1 MDTAFWFYKYGFIP
15 RMVPIPYSD
24 SDREI
29 FHRISGK
36 MAEFY
41 GSRSPYEKAKIVTKF
56 IHRNFTYSFERD
68 ENGAGL
74 VPPHTLVRTRKGIC
88 RDFCVLMSGILD
100 AWGVD
105 YRIVLLESTIVEKSY
120 HLVCKVDDV
129 YFDPTTGKIWSSTVP
144 SGYSV
149 VYHYPDVYKLYDLN

>member
-1 MDTAFWFYKYGFIP
+1 MDAAFWFYKYIFFP
-15 RMVPIPYSD
+15 RRVLIPYSD
-24 SDREI
+24 SDRKT
-29 FHRISGK
+29 FHRISEK

-41 GSRSPYEKAKIVTKF
+41 GGRSPCEKAKIVTEF
-56 IHRNFTYSFERD
+56 IYQNFTYSFDRD

-105 YRIVLLESTIVEKSY
+105 YKIVLLKSTVIENSY

-129 YFDPTTGKIWSSTVP
+129 YFDPTTGKKRSSVP

-149 VYHYPDVYKLYDLN
+149 VSLYPDVYKLYDLN

>member
-1 MDTAFWFYKYGFIP
+1 MDAAFWFYKYIFFP
-15 RMVPIPYSD
+15 RRVLIPYSD
-24 SDREI
+24 SDRKT
-29 FHRISGK
+29 FHRISEK

-41 GSRSPYEKAKIVTKF
+41 GGRSPCEKAKIVTEF
-56 IHRNFTYSFERD
+56 IYQNFTYSFDRD
-68 ENGAGL
+68 ENEDGL

-105 YRIVLLESTIVEKSY
+105 YKIVLLKSTVIENSY

-129 YFDPTTGKIWSSTVP
+129 YFDPTTGKKRSSVP
-144 SGYSV
+144 SGYSA
-149 VYHYPDVYKLYDLN
+149 VYYYPDVYKLYDLN

>member
-1 MDTAFWFYKYGFIP
+1 MDAAFWFYKYIFFP
-15 RMVPIPYSD
+15 RRVLIPYSD
-24 SDREI
+24 SDRKT
-29 FHRISGK
+29 FHRISEK

-41 GSRSPYEKAKIVTKF
+41 GGRSPCEKAKIVTEF
-56 IHRNFTYSFERD
+56 IYQNFTYSFDRD
-68 ENGAGL
+68 ENEDGL

-105 YRIVLLESTIVEKSY
+105 YKIALLKSTVIENSY

-129 YFDPTTGKIWSSTVP
+129 YFDPTTGKKRSSVP

-149 VYHYPDVYKLYDLN
+149 VSYYPDVYKLYDLN

>member
-1 MDTAFWFYKYGFIP
+1 MDAAFWFYKYIFFP
-15 RMVPIPYSD
+15 RRVLIPYSD
-24 SDREI
+24 SDRKT
-29 FHRISGK
+29 FHRISEK

-41 GSRSPYEKAKIVTKF
+41 GGRSPCGKAKIVTEF
-56 IHRNFTYSFERD
+56 IYQNFTYSFDRD
-68 ENGAGL
+68 ENEDGL

-105 YRIVLLESTIVEKSY
+105 YKIVLLKSTVIENSY

-129 YFDPTTGKIWSSTVP
+129 YFDPTTGKKRSSVP

-149 VYHYPDVYKLYDLN
+149 VSLYPDVYKLYDLN

>member
-1 MDTAFWFYKYGFIP
+1 MDAAFWFYKYIFFP
-15 RMVPIPYSD
+15 RRVLIPYSD
-24 SDREI
+24 SDRKT
-29 FHRISGK
+29 FHRISEK

-41 GSRSPYEKAKIVTKF
+41 GGRSPYEKAKIVTEF
-56 IHRNFTYSFERD
+56 IYQNFTYSFDRD
-68 ENGAGL
+68 ENEDGL
-74 VPPHTLVRTRKGIC
+74 VPPHTLVGTRKGIC

-105 YRIVLLESTIVEKSY
+105 YKIVLLKSTVIENSY

-129 YFDPTTGKIWSSTVP
+129 YFDPTTGKKRSSVP

-149 VYHYPDVYKLYDLN
+149 VSYYPDVYKLYDLN

>member
-1 MDTAFWFYKYGFIP
+1 MDAAFWFYKYIFFP
-15 RMVPIPYSD
+15 RRVLIPYSD
-24 SDREI
+24 SDRKT
-29 FHRISGK
+29 FHRISEK

-41 GSRSPYEKAKIVTKF
+41 GGRSPCEKAKIVTEF
-56 IHRNFTYSFERD
+56 IYQNFTYSFDRD
-68 ENGAGL
+68 ENEDGL

-105 YRIVLLESTIVEKSY
+105 YKIVLLKSTVIENSY

-129 YFDPTTGKIWSSTVP
+129 YFDPTTGKKRSSVP

-149 VYHYPDVYKLYDLN
+149 VSYYPDVYKLYDLN

>member
-1 MDTAFWFYKYGFIP
+1 MDAAFWFYKYIFFP
-15 RMVPIPYSD
+15 RRVLIPYSD
-24 SDREI
+24 SDRKT
-29 FHRISGK
+29 FHRISEK

-41 GSRSPYEKAKIVTKF
+41 GGRSPCEKAKIVTEF
-56 IHRNFTYSFERD
+56 IYQNFTYSFDRD
-68 ENGAGL
+68 ENEDGL

-105 YRIVLLESTIVEKSY
+105 YKIVLLKSTVIENSY

-129 YFDPTTGKIWSSTVP
+129 YFDPTTGKKRSSVP

-149 VYHYPDVYKLYDLN
+149 VYYYPDVYKLYDLN

>member
-1 MDTAFWFYKYGFIP
+1 MDAAFWFYKYIFFP
-15 RMVPIPYSD
+15 RRVLIPYSD
-24 SDREI
+24 SDRKT
-29 FHRISGK
+29 FHRISEK

-41 GSRSPYEKAKIVTKF
+41 RGRSPCEKAKIVTEF
-56 IHRNFTYSFERD
+56 IYQNFTYSFDRD
-68 ENGAGL
+68 ENEDGL

-105 YRIVLLESTIVEKSY
+105 YKIVLLKSTVIENSY

-129 YFDPTTGKIWSSTVP
+129 YFDPTTGKKRSSVP

>member
-15 RMVPIPYSD
+15 RMVSIPYSD
-24 SDREI
+24 SDRKT
-29 FHRISGK
+29 FHMISGK

-56 IHRNFTYSFERD
+56 IHRNFTYSFDRD

-88 RDFCVLMSGILD
+88 RDFCILMSGILD

-129 YFDPTTGKIWSSTVP
+129 YFDPTTGKIWSSVP

>member
-1 MDTAFWFYKYGFIP
+1 MNAVFWFFKFGFIP
-15 RMVPIPYSD
+15 RSVPIPYSD
-24 SDREI
+24 SDRKT
-29 FHRISGK
+29 FHGISGK

-56 IHRNFTYSFERD
+56 IHWNFTYSFDRD

-88 RDFCVLMSGILD
+88 RDFCILMSGILD

-105 YRIVLLESTIVEKSY
+105 YKIVLLESTIVEKSY
-120 HLVCKVDDV
+120 HLVCMVDNV
-129 YFDPTTGKIWSSTVP
+129 YFDPTTGKIWSSSVP

-149 VYHYPDVYKLYDLN
+149 VYLYPDVYKLYDLN

>member
-1 MDTAFWFYKYGFIP
+1 MDAAFWFYKYIFFP
-15 RMVPIPYSD
+15 RRVLIPYSD
-24 SDREI
+24 SDRKT
-29 FHRISGK
+29 FHRISER

-41 GSRSPYEKAKIVTKF
+41 GGRSPYEKAKIVTEF
-56 IHRNFTYSFERD
+56 IYQNFTYSFDRD
-68 ENGAGL
+68 ENEDGL

-105 YRIVLLESTIVEKSY
+105 YKIVLLKRTVIENSY

-129 YFDPTTGKIWSSTVP
+129 YFDPTTGKKRSSVP

-149 VYHYPDVYKLYDLN
+149 VSYYPDVYKLYDLN

>member
-1 MDTAFWFYKYGFIP
+1 MDAAFWFYKYIFFP
-15 RMVPIPYSD
+15 RRVLIPYSD
-24 SDREI
+24 SDRKT
-29 FHRISGK
+29 FHRISER

-41 GSRSPYEKAKIVTKF
+41 GGRSPYEKAKIVTEF
-56 IHRNFTYSFERD
+56 IYQYFTYSFDRD
-68 ENGAGL
+68 KNEDGL

-105 YRIVLLESTIVEKSY
+105 YKIVLLKSTVIENSY

-129 YFDPTTGKIWSSTVP
+129 YFDPTTGKKRSSVP

-149 VYHYPDVYKLYDLN
+149 VSYYPDVYKLYDLN

>member
-1 MDTAFWFYKYGFIP
+1 MNAVFWFFKFGFIP
-15 RMVPIPYSD
+15 RSVPIPYSD
-24 SDREI
+24 SDRKT
-29 FHRISGK
+29 FHGISEK

-56 IHRNFTYSFERD
+56 IHWNFKYSFDRD

-74 VPPHTLVRTRKGIC
+74 VPPHTLVKTRKGIC
-88 RDFCVLMSGILD
+88 RDFCILMSGILD

-105 YRIVLLESTIVEKSY
+105 YKIVLLESTIVEKSY
-120 HLVCKVDDV
+120 HLVCMVDDV
-129 YFDPTTGKIWSSTVP
+129 YFDPTTGKIWSSVP

>member
-1 MDTAFWFYKYGFIP
+1 MDAAFWFYKYIFFP
-15 RMVPIPYSD
+15 RRVLIPYSD

-41 GSRSPYEKAKIVTKF
+41 GGRSPCEKAKIVTEF
-56 IHRNFTYSFERD
+56 IYQNFTYSFDRD
-68 ENGAGL
+68 ENEDGL

-105 YRIVLLESTIVEKSY
+105 YKIVLLKSTVIENSY

-129 YFDPTTGKIWSSTVP
+129 YFDPTTGKKRSSVP

>member
-1 MDTAFWFYKYGFIP
+1 MDAAFWFYKYIFFP
-15 RMVPIPYSD
+15 RRVLIPYSD
-24 SDREI
+24 SDRKT
-29 FHRISGK
+29 FHRISEK

-41 GSRSPYEKAKIVTKF
+41 GGRSPCEKAKIVTEF
-56 IHRNFTYSFERD
+56 IYQNFTYSFDRD
-68 ENGAGL
+68 ENEDGL

-105 YRIVLLESTIVEKSY
+105 YKIVLLKSTAVENSY

-129 YFDPTTGKIWSSTVP
+129 YFDPTTGKKRSSVP

-149 VYHYPDVYKLYDLN
+149 VSLYPDVYKLYDLN

>member
-1 MDTAFWFYKYGFIP
+1 MDAAFWFYKYIFFP
-15 RMVPIPYSD
+15 RRVLIPYSD
-24 SDREI
+24 SDRKT
-29 FHRISGK
+29 FHRISEK

-41 GSRSPYEKAKIVTKF
+41 GGRSPCEKAKIVTEF
-56 IHRNFTYSFERD
+56 IYQNFTYSFDRD
-68 ENGAGL
+68 ENEDGL

-105 YRIVLLESTIVEKSY
+105 YKIVLLKSTVIENSY

-129 YFDPTTGKIWSSTVP
+129 YFDPTTGKKRSSVP

-149 VYHYPDVYKLYDLN
+149 VSLYPDVYKLYDLN

>member
-1 MDTAFWFYKYGFIP
+1 MDTAFWFYKYIFFP
-15 RMVPIPYSD
+15 RRVLIPYSD
-24 SDREI
+24 SDRKT
-29 FHRISGK
+29 FHRISEK

-41 GSRSPYEKAKIVTKF
+41 GGRSPCEKAKIVTEF
-56 IHRNFTYSFERD
+56 IYQNFTYSFDRD
-68 ENGAGL
+68 ENEDGL

-100 AWGVD
+100 AWEVD
-105 YRIVLLESTIVEKSY
+105 YKIVLLKSTVIENSY

-129 YFDPTTGKIWSSTVP
+129 YFDPTTGKKRSSVP

-149 VYHYPDVYKLYDLN
+149 VSYYPDVYKLYDLN

>member
-1 MDTAFWFYKYGFIP
+1 MDAAFWFYKYIFFP
-15 RMVPIPYSD
+15 RRVLIPYSD
-24 SDREI
+24 SDRKT
-29 FHRISGK
+29 FHRISEK

-41 GSRSPYEKAKIVTKF
+41 GGRSPCEKAKIVTEF
-56 IHRNFTYSFERD
+56 IYQNFTYSFDRD
-68 ENGAGL
+68 ENEDGL

-88 RDFCVLMSGILD
+88 RDFCILMSGILD

-105 YRIVLLESTIVEKSY
+105 YKIVLLKSTVIENSY

-129 YFDPTTGKIWSSTVP
+129 YFDPTTGKKRSSVP

-149 VYHYPDVYKLYDLN
+149 VYNYPDVYKLYDLN

>member
-1 MDTAFWFYKYGFIP
+1 MDAAFWFYKYIFFP
-15 RMVPIPYSD
+15 RRVLIPYSD
-24 SDREI
+24 SDRKT
-29 FHRISGK
+29 FHRISEK

-41 GSRSPYEKAKIVTKF
+41 GGRSPCEKAKIVTEF
-56 IHRNFTYSFERD
+56 IYQNFTYSFDRD
-68 ENGAGL
+68 ENEDGL

-105 YRIVLLESTIVEKSY
+105 YKIVLLKSTVIENSY

-129 YFDPTTGKIWSSTVP
+129 YFDPTTGKKRSSVP

-149 VYHYPDVYKLYDLN
+149 VHHYPDVYKLYDLN

>member
-1 MDTAFWFYKYGFIP
+1 MDAAFWFYKYIFFP
-15 RMVPIPYSD
+15 RRVLIPYSD
-24 SDREI
+24 SDRKT
-29 FHRISGK
+29 FHRISER

-41 GSRSPYEKAKIVTKF
+41 GGRSPYEKAKIVTEF
-56 IHRNFTYSFERD
+56 IYQNFTYSFDRD
-68 ENGAGL
+68 ENEDGL

-88 RDFCVLMSGILD
+88 RDFCVLMSGILN

-105 YRIVLLESTIVEKSY
+105 YKIVLLKSTVIENSY

-129 YFDPTTGKIWSSTVP
+129 YFDPTTGKKRSSVP

-149 VYHYPDVYKLYDLN
+149 VSYYPDVYKLYDLN

>member
-1 MDTAFWFYKYGFIP
+1 MDAAFWFYKYIFFP
-15 RMVPIPYSD
+15 RRVLIPYSD
-24 SDREI
+24 SDRKT
-29 FHRISGK
+29 FHRISEK

-41 GSRSPYEKAKIVTKF
+41 GGRSPCEKAKIVTEF
-56 IHRNFTYSFERD
+56 IYQNFTYSFDRD
-68 ENGAGL
+68 ENEDGL

-105 YRIVLLESTIVEKSY
+105 YKIVLLKSTAVENSY

-129 YFDPTTGKIWSSTVP
+129 YFDPTTGKKRSSVP

-149 VYHYPDVYKLYDLN
+149 VSYYPDVYKLYDLN

>member
-1 MDTAFWFYKYGFIP
+1 MDTAFWFFKFGFIP
-15 RMVPIPYSD
+15 RSVLIPCSD
-24 SDREI
+24 SDRKT
-29 FHRISGK
+29 FHGISGK

-56 IHRNFTYSFERD
+56 IHRNFTYSFDRD

-74 VPPHTLVRTRKGIC
+74 VPPHILVRTRKGIC
-88 RDFCVLMSGILD
+88 RDFCILMSGILD

-120 HLVCKVDDV
+120 HLVCKVEDV
-129 YFDPTTGKIWSSTVP
+129 YFDPTTGKIWSIVP

-149 VYHYPDVYKLYDLN
+149 VYNYPDVYKLYDLN

>member
-1 MDTAFWFYKYGFIP
+1 MDAAFWFYKYIFFP
-15 RMVPIPYSD
+15 RRVLIPYSD
-24 SDREI
+24 SDRKT
-29 FHRISGK
+29 FHRISEK

-41 GSRSPYEKAKIVTKF
+41 GGRSPCEKAKIVTEF
-56 IHRNFTYSFERD
+56 IYQNFTYSFDRD
-68 ENGAGL
+68 ENEDGL

-88 RDFCVLMSGILD
+88 RDFCVLMSGILN

-105 YRIVLLESTIVEKSY
+105 YKIVLLKSTVIENSY

-129 YFDPTTGKIWSSTVP
+129 YFDPTTGKKRSSVP

-149 VYHYPDVYKLYDLN
+149 VSYYPDVYKLYDLN

>member
-1 MDTAFWFYKYGFIP
+1 MDAAFWFYKYIFFP
-15 RMVPIPYSD
+15 RRVLIPYSD
-24 SDREI
+24 SDRKT
-29 FHRISGK
+29 FHRISEK

-41 GSRSPYEKAKIVTKF
+41 GGRSPCEKAKIVTEF
-56 IHRNFTYSFERD
+56 IYQNFTYSFDRD
-68 ENGAGL
+68 ENEDGL

-105 YRIVLLESTIVEKSY
+105 YKIVLLKSTVIENSY

-129 YFDPTTGKIWSSTVP
+129 YFDPTTGKKRSSVP

-149 VYHYPDVYKLYDLN
+149 VSCYPDVYKLYDLN

>member
-1 MDTAFWFYKYGFIP
+1 MDAAFWFYKYIFFP
-15 RMVPIPYSD
+15 RRVLIPYSD
-24 SDREI
+24 SDRKT
-29 FHRISGK
+29 FHRISEK

-41 GSRSPYEKAKIVTKF
+41 GGRSPCEKAKIVTEF
-56 IHRNFTYSFERD
+56 IYQNFTYSFDRD
-68 ENGAGL
+68 ENEDGL

-105 YRIVLLESTIVEKSY
+105 YKIVLLKSTVIENSY
-120 HLVCKVDDV
+120 HLICKVDDV
-129 YFDPTTGKIWSSTVP
+129 YFDPTTGKKRSSVP

-149 VYHYPDVYKLYDLN
+149 VSLYPDVYKLYDLN